1 MPERTNL
8 SDRLQALEN
17 RVGQLERQVV
27 STGDHPEIETLGEK
41 LAQRIADEGIDIE
54 AQPVGQLEFSVL
66 ILNKG
71 SNWSMGDSVT
81 LEKLMGASVDSLAK
95 SIGGLAHP
103 VRIKLF
109 KALLEGPQ
117 ESSVLLEVAGLNT
130 TGQLYHHLQA
140 MADVGLVERRS
151 RNHWAPQNLGAF
163 AMLMGAG
170 RILSD
175 WRGEE

>member
-1 MPERTNL
+1 MSERKAANG
-8 SDRLQALEN
+8 RLQALED
-17 RVGQLERQVV
+17 RVERLEKKIAGPNDLN
-27 STGDHPEIETLGEK
+27 SMDSLGEK
-41 LAQRIADEGIDIE
+41 LSRRIEEEGIDI
-54 AQPVGQLEFSVL
+54 ASQPVGQLEFSVL

-81 LEKLMGASVDSLAK
+81 LEKLMAASADSLAK

-117 ESSVLLEVAGLNT
+117 ESSVLLEIAGLNT

-151 RNHWAPQNLGAF
+151 RNLWAPQNLGAF
-163 AMLMGAG
+163 AMLLGAG